1 MQNNGIDDIKL
12 PQFLSLMKVF
22 CYETDNEEK
31 KVFMFRIYDKKNKGS
46 VPILDLR
53 NILTNELFTRSHY
66 DDVSNAAENPSQQ
79 ANIKSSYSDR
89 VMKDVMVEIMD
100 EYDTDKNKAVDP
112 DEFKAIVSDSDVDM
126 LLSIYWKYEFK
137 T

>member
-1 MQNNGIDDIKL
+1 
-12 PQFLSLMKVF
+12 
-22 CYETDNEEK
+22 
-31 KVFMFRIYDKKNKGS
+31 
-46 VPILDLR
+46 
-53 NILTNELFTRSHY
+53 
-66 DDVSNAAENPSQQ
+66 
-79 ANIKSSYSDR
+79 
-89 VMKDVMVEIMD
+89 MKDVMVEIMD